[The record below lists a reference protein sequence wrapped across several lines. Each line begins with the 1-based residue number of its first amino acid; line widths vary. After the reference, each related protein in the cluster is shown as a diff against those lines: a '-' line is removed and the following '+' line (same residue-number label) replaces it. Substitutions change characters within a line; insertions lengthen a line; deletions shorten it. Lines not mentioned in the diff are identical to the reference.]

1 MRPSVSAS
9 GVCSH
14 SSVYSN
20 SDRSQIHCFLTHAI
34 VARSKKIPEMV
45 FDPDDKG
52 LSKAQLEEVS
62 KFFDSQ
68 VPLTCV
74 RSIESVEA
82 VFMCV

>member
-1 MRPSVSAS
+1 
-9 GVCSH
+9 
-14 SSVYSN
+14 
-20 SDRSQIHCFLTHAI
+20 
-34 VARSKKIPEMV
+34 MV

>member
-1 MRPSVSAS
+1 MTLFKLYYRQW
-9 GVCSH
+9 C
-14 SSVYSN
+14 
-20 SDRSQIHCFLTHAI
+20 LTHGI
-34 VARSKKIPEMV
+34 VARLKKIPEMV

-74 RSIESVEA
+74 RSTESVKA
-82 VFMCV
+82 VFVYV